1 MRDCYFDY
9 KQEFLK
15 DTLASSQIYR
25 SMLEIFFPYIFS
37 GYQIWLNCLLDDH
50 HFSYIKKLEIIIIN
64 NFLIKKRKWK
74 KETLAGREPMKKV
87 VWIGLL
93 DGVLG
98 EVNRQL
104 LAIVLV
110 VCFQT
115 QVKFMA
121 WQQAR
126 RQAGTTK
133 QQENNELMIFIYE

>member
-1 MRDCYFDY
+1 MPDCYFDY

-25 SMLEIFFPYIFS
+25 SMLEIFFPLIFS
-37 GYQIWLNCLLDDH
+37 YHQIWLNCLLDDR
-50 HFSYIKKLEIIIIN
+50 HFSYIKKLEIIIIIIII

-126 RQAGTTK
+126 RHYKATR
-133 QQENNELMIFIYE
+133 E